1 MKTSEN
7 NSFKIFKGA
16 GLLLGF
22 ALAVV
27 GAIVVFV
34 LSNSFAAAISAALP
48 IGIAMGLGLEQSFQ
62 RSGKNINPIK
72 TKTMLVSLLAGLFVF
87 FTLYI
92 FIKLV

>member
-1 MKTSEN
+1 MNTSEN
-7 NSFKIFKGA
+7 DSFKIFKGA
-16 GLLLGF
+16 GFLLGF

-34 LSNSFAAAISAALP
+34 LSNSFAAAISAAFP

-62 RSGKNINPIK
+62 RSGKINPIK
-72 TKTMLVSLLAGLFVF
+72 TKTMLVSLLAGLFLF

-92 FIKLV
+92 FIKLI